1 MPLIKRKQLD
11 LAIKSATAAGV
22 TGNVYGTSNFANIA
36 SGMYAIADG
45 DQYEAVIDKIVGA
58 VETVASSGSYAFT
71 ANGAGSVTINLGATV
86 DFSGTNNQITV
97 SKTNTGSTAIAYTFA
112 LPSAVTMPG
121 SLSVTTTTTLGGN
134 VTLSGNSQTITHSG
148 TGGLTIASTNGN
160 VVIENT
166 TFAGNDVTVPG
177 NTTMTGTLTV
187 GGTATFNGAIDSN
200 STVAISG
207 NITLDGTTTQSITQT
222 GSGNLSISSTN
233 ASVVI
238 EGSTFT
244 GSDMT
249 LPGNLTMSS
258 TTATIT
264 HNAAS
269 GNLSISSTNG
279 NVVVEGTTFS
289 GNNATIPGNLT
300 VSGNLSVVGNIT
312 QTSVN
317 NIVVADALIKLA
329 DGNTGTINLTGTYQQ
344 TGSSS
349 FAGLVY
355 SASPDASFKFFTSTT
370 EPTTSS
376 TFSSLTSAKIEFNGL
391 GTDALETIQDAVA
404 AMLTTQSGAVTATY
418 NDAAGT
424 IALATNYT
432 TILNNLSVSLKAYY
446 DGNTDT
452 ISVNLGTD
460 GIKFGESDT
469 AFVKKDSGN
478 RGMQV
483 IVRGTVHEDIVYN
496 ATAAA
501 GKFTIDAFQ
510 NAVIKLSSNITAGE
524 FVDNVTNL
532 KEYVQ
537 VYVNGVKCRWKEYAF
552 TAGTDTI
559 TVYSGN
565 GTVPPLQT
573 GIGFDLESTDIIT
586 VLYYADQANDSIP

>member
-1 MPLIKRKQLD
+1 MALIKRKQLD
-11 LAIKSATAAGV
+11 LGIKSATAANV
-22 TGNVYGTSNFANIA
+22 TGNVYGISNFANIA
-36 SGMYAIADG
+36 SGVYAINAG
-45 DQYEAVIDKIVGA
+45 EQIEIVIDKIMGA

-71 ANGAGSVTINLGATV
+71 ANGAGSVTIALGATI

-97 SKTNTGSTAIAYTFA
+97 SKTNTGGTAIAYTLA

-148 TGGLTIASTNGN
+148 TGNLTISSTGS
-160 VVIENT
+160 VLIENT
-166 TFAGNDVTVPG
+166 TFAGDNVTVPG

-207 NITLDGTTTQSITQT
+207 NITLDGATTQSITQT

-244 GSDMT
+244 GNDMT

-258 TTATIT
+258 TTAAIT

-312 QTSVN
+312 QTAVN
-317 NIVVADALIKLA
+317 NIVVSDALIKLA

-344 TGSSS
+344 TGSASY
-349 FAGLVY
+349 AGLVY
-355 SASPDASFKFFTSTT
+355 SASDASFKLFTTGT
-370 EPTTSS
+370 EPTTA
-376 TFSSLTSAKIEFNGL
+376 TALSSLTSAKIEFNGL

-424 IALATNYT
+424 IALATNYS
-432 TILNNLSVSLKAYY
+432 TILNNLTVAVKSYY

-452 ISVNLGTD
+452 INVNLGTD

-469 AFVKKDSGN
+469 AFVKKDSSN

-483 IVRGTVHEDIVYN
+483 IVRGTVHEDVTYN

-510 NAVIKLSSNITAGE
+510 NAVVKLSSNITAGE
-524 FVDNVTNL
+524 FVDNVTNS

-559 TVYSGN
+559 TIYSGN

-586 VLYYADQANDSIP
+586 VLYYADQANDNIP